1 MSAVLK
7 PVEKDFESLEIAIS
21 PKLNALYTRY
31 AKTLKTP
38 KEELILKALD
48 AFVEEMHDVAAVL
61 EARRSRAV
69 GQKGTPWDEI
79 KRENNLV

>member
-7 PVEKDFESLEIAIS
+7 PVEEDFETLKIAIS

-31 AKTLKTP
+31 AKTLETP

-61 EARRSRAV
+61 EGERAIAA
-69 GQKGTPWDEI
+69 GEKTFSLEEIQKIYD
-79 KRENNLV
+79 L